1 MGVYLI
7 HPMSQE
13 PVRWDPISDDEHG
26 IVARSSRL
34 GKTNERSCGNIGV
47 LAKPRMST
55 SSIPRH
61 LVLQLV
67 RDVKRR
73 GADYADVR
81 FERLLHE
88 SLVVEDTQVKSISLY
103 ESAGIGIRVLIHG
116 SWGFASTPHL
126 SLASV
131 RRAASQ
137 AIEIAK
143 ASASINKKRLALAPT
158 EPVKATHR
166 SKWQVDPFDVP
177 LSKKLDYLL
186 WATSALMGPKPIK
199 RTSAHMDF
207 HKRTKFFA
215 STEGSWIEQVLLES
229 GAGLEVVAQQ
239 GNEVQ
244 TRSFPNSHHGALAQ
258 GGFEYVK
265 QLDLV
270 GGAKKIQTEV
280 LHLLR
285 AEPPKAGLT
294 TLILDPTQVV
304 MQLHESCGHPVELDR
319 VLGQELSYAGGSFL
333 TPERLGR
340 FRYGSDQV
348 TVVADATIPGGVGSL
363 GYDDEGVPAQR
374 LELVHEGMFVGYL
387 SSRESAASLGLRSS
401 GAMRAEH
408 WDVPPLVRM
417 TNVNLE
423 PGTATVEELI
433 QDVTHGYLLSTNKSW
448 SIDDRRL
455 NFQFTTELGW
465 EIEHGRLG
473 AIVNNPLYTGITPQ
487 FWQRCTGASNR
498 ATWQLW
504 GVPNC
509 AKGEPMQLMHV
520 GHGAPYAR
528 FEGVLVGPAK

>member
-1 MGVYLI
+1 MTPPHL
-7 HPMSQE
+7 PK
-13 PVRWDPISDDEHG
+13 D
-26 IVARSSRL
+26 
-34 GKTNERSCGNIGV
+34 
-47 LAKPRMST
+47 
-55 SSIPRH
+55 
-61 LVLQLV
+61 LVLSAI
-67 RDVKRR
+67 RDLKRR
-73 GADYADVR
+73 GVDYADVR

-88 SLVVEDTQVKSISLY
+88 SLVVERSQVQSISLS
-103 ESAGIGIRVLIHG
+103 ESAGIGIRVLIRG

-126 SLASV
+126 TPASI

-137 AIEIAK
+137 AIAIAR
-143 ASASINKKRLALAPT
+143 ASASINRRTVHLAPV
-158 EPVKATHR
+158 EPAQAVFR
-166 SKWQVDPFDVP
+166 SRYEIDPFEVP

-186 WATSALMGPKPIK
+186 WATNSLLGPKPIK
-199 RTSAHMDF
+199 RATGHMDF
-207 HKRTKFFA
+207 FKRTKFFA
-215 STEGSWIEQVLLES
+215 STDGAQIEQHLVES

-244 TRSFPNSHHGALAQ
+244 SRSYPNSHHGALAQ
-258 GGFEYVK
+258 AGFEYVK

-270 GGAKKIQTEV
+270 GGAKTSQSEV

-294 TLILDPTQVV
+294 TLILAPTQVV

-333 TPERLGR
+333 TTGRLGT
-340 FRYGSDQV
+340 FRYGSDAV
-348 TVVADATIPGGVGSL
+348 TIVADATAPGGAGSF

-374 LELVHEGMFVGYL
+374 LELIRRGLFVGYL
-387 SSRESAASLGLRSS
+387 SSRESIARLGRERSG
-401 GAMRAEH
+401 GAMRAEG

-423 PGTATVEELI
+423 PGDATLDELLHG
-433 QDVTHGYLLSTNKSW
+433 VKHGYLLATNKSW

-455 NFQFTTELGW
+455 NFQFTTEIGW
-465 EIEHGRLG
+465 EITRGALG
-473 AIVNNPLYTGITPQ
+473 AIVKNPLYTGITPH
-487 FWQRCTGASNR
+487 FWQRCTGVSNR
-498 ATWQLW
+498 DTWRFW

-528 FEGVLVGPAK
+528 FDGVAIAPAK

>member
-1 MGVYLI
+1 MTPAHL
-7 HPMSQE
+7 PK
-13 PVRWDPISDDEHG
+13 D
-26 IVARSSRL
+26 L
-34 GKTNERSCGNIGV
+34 V
-47 LAKPRMST
+47 LAA
-55 SSIPRH
+55 
-61 LVLQLV
+61 V
-67 RDVKRR
+67 RDLKRR
-73 GADYADVR
+73 GVDDGNVR

-88 SLVVEDTQVKSISLY
+88 SLVVERSQVQSISLS

-126 SLASV
+126 TPASV

-137 AIEIAK
+137 AIAIAK
-143 ASASINKKRLALAPT
+143 ASASINRRTVRLAPV
-158 EPVKATHR
+158 EPATAVFR
-166 SKWQVDPFDVP
+166 SRYQIDPFEVP

-186 WATSALMGPKPIK
+186 WATNSLLGPKPIK
-199 RTSAHMDF
+199 RATGHMDF
-207 HKRTKFFA
+207 FKRTKFFA
-215 STEGSWIEQVLLES
+215 SAGGAQIEQHLVES
-229 GAGLEVVAQQ
+229 GAGLEAVAQQ

-244 TRSFPNSHHGALAQ
+244 SRSYPNSHHGALAQ
-258 GGFEYVK
+258 AGFEYVK

-270 GGAKKIQTEV
+270 GGAKTSQSEV

-294 TLILDPTQVV
+294 TLILAPTQVV

-333 TPERLGR
+333 TTGRLGT
-340 FRYGSDQV
+340 FRYGSDHV
-348 TVVADATIPGGVGSL
+348 TIVADATAPGGAGSF

-374 LELVHEGMFVGYL
+374 VELIRRGLFVGYL
-387 SSRESAASLGLRSS
+387 SSRESIARLDHGRSG
-401 GAMRAEH
+401 GAMRAEG

-423 PGTATVEELI
+423 PGEATLEELLH
-433 QDVTHGYLLSTNKSW
+433 DVKHGYLLATNKSW

-455 NFQFTTELGW
+455 NFQFTTEIGW
-465 EIEHGRLG
+465 EIEHGKVG
-473 AIVNNPLYTGITPQ
+473 TIVKNPLYTGITPQ
-487 FWQRCTGASNR
+487 FWGRCTGVSNR
-498 ATWQLW
+498 ESWQLW

-528 FEGVLVGPAK
+528 FDGVAIAPAK